1 VILQIGIHSLKDRKV
16 VVIVVP
22 ERPPHQMFDP
32 LAVNGA
38 KLAVHFADEITVSAR
53 REIDP
58 GSQEFRG
65 CVQCKV
71 CGFWYQS
78 DSDNFGLAAGIEKA

>member
-1 VILQIGIHSLKDRKV
+1 MILQIGIHSLKDRKV

-38 KLAVHFADEITVSAR
+38 KLAVHFADDIYKQDAPLDKALVSLH
-53 REIDP
+53 
-58 GSQEFRG
+58 
-65 CVQCKV
+65 K
-71 CGFWYQS
+71 QS
-78 DSDNFGLAAGIEKA
+78 